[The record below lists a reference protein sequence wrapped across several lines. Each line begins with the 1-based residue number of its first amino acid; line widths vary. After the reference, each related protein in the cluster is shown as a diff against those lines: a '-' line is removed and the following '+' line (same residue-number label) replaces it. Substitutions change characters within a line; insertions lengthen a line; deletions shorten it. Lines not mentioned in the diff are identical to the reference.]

1 MIHDGDLVYHGSY
14 MPVEKP
20 LVERCR
26 NGKDFGR
33 GFYVTTSEDQ
43 AKAFTSSSVKKA
55 ITEGKV
61 SALHDHGVV
70 SVYRY
75 HENPDINVF
84 CFPDADREW
93 LHCVVAHRKNAY
105 PDILEKW
112 KDYMIIIGKIA
123 NDTTNLVITTYMDGL
138 YGDVFTERADTVA
151 INYLEPENLRDQI
164 CFRSQDS
171 ISCLEYVDSYE
182 VSIK

>member
-1 MIHDGDLVYHGSY
+1 MMAILFTSY

-75 HENPDINVF
+75 HENPVSRFYI
-84 CFPDADREW
+84 
-93 LHCVVAHRKNAY
+93 
-105 PDILEKW
+105 
-112 KDYMIIIGKIA
+112 M
-123 NDTTNLVITTYMDGL
+123 
-138 YGDVFTERADTVA
+138 
-151 INYLEPENLRDQI
+151 
-164 CFRSQDS
+164 FRV
-171 ISCLEYVDSYE
+171 C
-182 VSIK
+182 